1 MRLDQERQSTLE
13 PKRMEYAISKI
24 KECGFEIIYQ
34 SETQLQFKFMGHTV
48 NFFPYSG
55 WASGA
60 SIKDGRGIKKLI
72 RQIK

>member
-1 MRLDQERQSTLE
+1 MRLNQERQSTLE
-13 PKRMEYAISKI
+13 PKRMEYAKSQIEK
-24 KECGFEIIYQ
+24 CGFEIIYQ
-34 SETQLQFKFMGHTV
+34 DETLLQFEFMEHIV

-60 SIKDGRGIKKLI
+60 SIKDSRGIKKLI